1 MTSFAGKV
9 VAVDHALSAAGFPH
23 AFGGALALG
32 YCVRNPRATGD
43 IDVNVFVGVDDVR
56 RLFAALP
63 PEIAVHAGAEEDAVR
78 DGQVRLWWDE
88 HPVDLFFS
96 YHPLHDRAQ
105 TRVRVVPFGADEI
118 PVLSCTDL
126 AVFKVVFNRSRDWA
140 DLEAMVEA
148 NSVDRDDALGWL
160 RDSLGDDADQVIR
173 FAALEPQTD
182 KGHESLRNA
191 LGTPERPRRGPA
203 RSS

>member
-1 MTSFAGKV
+1 EV
-9 VAVDHALSAAGFPH
+9 
-23 AFGGALALG
+23 
-32 YCVRNPRATGD
+32 
-43 IDVNVFVGVDDVR
+43 
-56 RLFAALP
+56 
-63 PEIAVHAGAEEDAVR
+63 AVR

-105 TRVRVVPFGADEI
+105 ARIRVVPFGTDEI

-160 RDSLGDDADQVIR
+160 RETLGADAGPVQR
-173 FAALEPQTD
+173 FSELEPQPD
-182 KGHESLRNA
+182 RSAEELRN
-191 LGTPERPRRGPA
+191 
-203 RSS
+203 

>member
-9 VAVDHALSAAGFPH
+9 VAVDRALAEADIPH

-43 IDVNVFVGVDDVR
+43 IDVNVFVRVDDAQ

-63 PEIAVHAGAEEDAVR
+63 PEVTVHAGAEAVVVR

-96 YHPLHDRAQ
+96 YHALHDRAQ
-105 TRVRVVPFGADEI
+105 ARIRIVPFGPDEI

-148 NSVDRDDALGWL
+148 DSVDRDDALGWL
-160 RDSLGDDADQVIR
+160 GQTLGENAGPVIR
-173 FAALEPQTD
+173 FAALEPQEDT
-182 KGHESLRNA
+182 GEESLRNA
-191 LGTPERPRRGPA
+191 LGTPERPRRGPSE
-203 RSS
+203 SS

>member
-1 MTSFAGKV
+1 MTTFAEKV
-9 VAVDHALSAAGFPH
+9 VAVDRALATGGFPH

-43 IDVNVFVGVDDVR
+43 IDVNVFVRVDEVR

-63 PEIAVHAGAEEDAVR
+63 ADVSIHEDAIDLATR
-78 DGQVRLWWDE
+78 NGQVRLHWDD
-88 HPVDLFFS
+88 HPIDLFFS

-105 TRVRVVPFGADEI
+105 ARIRVVPFGVDEI

-126 AVFKVVFNRSRDWA
+126 AVFKVVFNRTRDWA
-140 DLEAMVEA
+140 DLEAMIEA

-160 RDSLGDDADQVIR
+160 RETLGDDAVPVQR
-173 FAALEPQTD
+173 FAALEPQED
-182 KGHESLRNA
+182 RGADALRNA
-191 LGTPERPRRGPA
+191 LGTPAEPGRGPSE
-203 RSS
+203 SS

>member
-1 MTSFAGKV
+1 VTSFAEKV
-9 VAVDHALSAAGFPH
+9 VAVDRSLSEAGIPH

-32 YCVRNPRATGD
+32 YCIRNPRATAD
-43 IDVNVFVGVDDVR
+43 IDVNVFVHVDEVQ

-63 PEIAVHAGAEEDAVR
+63 RGVAISSDAVDVATR
-78 DGQVRLWWDE
+78 DGQVRLHWDN

-96 YHPLHDRAQ
+96 YHALHDRAQ
-105 TRVRVVPFGADEI
+105 ARVRIVPFGDDQI

-160 RDSLGDDADQVIR
+160 RETLGADATPVQR
-173 FAALEPQTD
+173 FAALEPQPD
-182 KGHESLRNA
+182 RGAEELRNA
-191 LGTPERPRRGPA
+191 LGTPDRPA
-203 RSS
+203 RRPSESS

>member
-1 MTSFAGKV
+1 VTSFAEKV
-9 VAVDHALSAAGFPH
+9 VAVDRALAAASIPH

-43 IDVNVFVGVDDVR
+43 IDVNVFVRVDEVPQS
-56 RLFAALP
+56 FAALP
-63 PEIAVHAGAEEDAVR
+63 NEITIDDDALDVATR
-78 DGQVRLWWDE
+78 DGHVRVRWDQ

-105 TRVRVVPFGADEI
+105 TRVRVVPFGDHEI

-126 AVFKVVFNRSRDWA
+126 SFFKVVFNRTRDWA
-140 DLEAMVEA
+140 DLEAMIEA

-160 RDSLGDDADQVIR
+160 RDALGPDAAQVQR
-173 FAALEPQTD
+173 FAALEPPEDGTA
-182 KGHESLRNA
+182 ESLRNA
-191 LGTPERPRRGPA
+191 LGTPARPRRGPPE
-203 RSS
+203 SS

>member
-9 VAVDHALSAAGFPH
+9 VAVDRALAAAGIPH

-32 YCVRNPRATGD
+32 YCVHSPRATAD
-43 IDVNVFVGVDDVR
+43 IDVNVFVQADEVQ
-56 RLFAALP
+56 RLFSALP
-63 PEIAVHAGAEEDAVR
+63 SEVAVHAGAAETVAR

-88 HPVDLFFS
+88 HPVDLFLS
-96 YHPLHDRAQ
+96 YHALHDRARA
-105 TRVRVVPFGADEI
+105 RVRIVPFGADEI

-148 NSVDRDDALGWL
+148 NAVDRDDALGWL
-160 RDSLGDDADQVIR
+160 RETLGADASPVQR
-173 FAALEPQTD
+173 FAELESQPD
-182 KGHESLRNA
+182 RGAEELRNA
-191 LGTPERPRRGPA
+191 LGTPDRSARRA
-203 RSS
+203 SESS